1 MYAIVDIAGKQFKVA
16 KDQFVYAPSL
26 AGNAGDAVEFSNVLL
41 LDGDDGMEVGAPLLS
56 GVTIAGTILE
66 HGRGDKVIIFKKKR
80 RKGYR
85 KTQGHRQNYTKVL
98 IEDILTG
105 GKKPVAKKE
114 EPAATTEEKP
124 KQQKAKTPAAA
135 ETQDDLTRITGI
147 GPVYAEALHEQGIH
161 TFQQIAELSA
171 EDMDRLGEAIS
182 GITHHLIEEEDWVGQ
197 AKELIKSGGEPQKE
211 A

>member
-26 AGNAGDAVEFSNVLL
+26 AGNAGDAVEFNNVLL

-56 GVTIAGTILE
+56 GVTIAGKILE

-80 RKGYR
+80 RKGYK

-105 GKKPVAKKE
+105 GQKPVAKKA
-114 EPAATTEEKP
+114 EPAPTAEKP
-124 KQQKAKTPAAA
+124 EKQETKTTMPA
-135 ETQDDLTRITGI
+135 ETQDDLTKITGI
-147 GPVYAEALHEQGIH
+147 GPVYAEELHKQGIH
-161 TFQQIAELSA
+161 TFQQIAELST
-171 EDMDRLGEAIS
+171 EDMERLGEEIS
-182 GITHHLIEEEDWVGQ
+182 GITPHLIEEEDWVGQ
-197 AKELIKSGGEPQKE
+197 AKELMKSGGESQKE
-211 A
+211 E